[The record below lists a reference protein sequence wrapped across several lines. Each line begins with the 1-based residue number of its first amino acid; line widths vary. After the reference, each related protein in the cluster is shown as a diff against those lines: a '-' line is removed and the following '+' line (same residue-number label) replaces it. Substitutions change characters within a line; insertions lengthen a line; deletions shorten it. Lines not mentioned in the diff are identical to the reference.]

1 MKVFR
6 KMLNEKKK
14 KTVEAGEMSVFKR
27 SAWSTVL
34 RTGI

>member
-6 KMLNEKKK
+6 KMLNEKK